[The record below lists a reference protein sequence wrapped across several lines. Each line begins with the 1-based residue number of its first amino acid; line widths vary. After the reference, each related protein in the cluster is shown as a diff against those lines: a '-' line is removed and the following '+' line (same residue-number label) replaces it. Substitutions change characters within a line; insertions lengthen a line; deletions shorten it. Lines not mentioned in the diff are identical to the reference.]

1 MERLCFDR
9 YCMVREESRAVSN
22 PAVDSGFSG
31 GLLLGRF
38 HGELYPF
45 LIGIVPV
52 DFNVLRPSPPSL
64 VETI

>member
-1 MERLCFDR
+1 MG
-9 YCMVREESRAVSN
+9 REESRAVSN

>member
-9 YCMVREESRAVSN
+9 YCMGREESRAVSN

-31 GLLLGRF
+31 GLLLGR
-38 HGELYPF
+38 